1 MLRLRLAATAALS
14 LIGSAATTQTPTPT
28 ATPVRTIQL
37 YSYGYNPDP
46 LILDA
51 GKRVTLTFVNRA
63 GKSHDF
69 TAPKFFGSSKIVT
82 GNVGNGEV
90 ELRGGQSAS
99 VTLIAVAGRYKVH
112 CGKPFHKV
120 LGMSSDIIVR

>member
-1 MLRLRLAATAALS
+1 MRPTLLLAAAAL
-14 LIGSAATTQTPTPT
+14 IAAGPAAAQPTQTVT
-28 ATPVRTIQL
+28 L
-37 YSYGYNPDP
+37 YSYGYGPQV
-46 LILDA
+46 LHLAA
-51 GKRVTLTFVNRA
+51 GRPVTLTFVNWA

-82 GNVGNGEV
+82 GNVGKGEV

-120 LGMSSDIIVR
+120 LGMSGDIIVR